1 MLGFIKRSFFTGL
14 AFLST
19 LTSANTLSCISMKN
33 QERKGR
39 PQIVNVDGDDP
50 MFFSFSIKRSKCGG
64 CCKNINNPC
73 TKLCVPDV
81 VKTLNIKVFN
91 LVSGTNEIRR
101 VE

>member
-19 LTSANTLSCISMKN
+19 LTSVNTLSCISMKN
-33 QERKGR
+33 QECKGR
-39 PQIVNVDGDDP
+39 LQIANVDGDDP
-50 MFFSFSIKRSKCGG
+50 VFFSFSIKRRKCGG
-64 CCKNINNPC
+64 CCKNVNNPC
-73 TKLCVPDV
+73 TKLCVSDV

-91 LVSGTNEIRR
+91 PVSGTNEIRR